1 MIIEAILI
9 GLLLVKILG
18 GNFTNLMEFK
28 IKGIKVLLIGVLLSV
43 IIYLFSSVDFSF
55 VTKLIIDNYTALHIC
70 SLLFIIAGLILNY
83 DNVGIVTIALGFS
96 LNIIPIIL
104 NGKMPVSKEAL
115 IATGNNKVIEIIAQG
130 RSLSHGIFN
139 NPKAFFLSDIIA
151 LKFPY
156 SSKVISIGDI
166 VISVGLIITIVL
178 ISRRRT

>member
-28 IKGIKVLLIGVLLSV
+28 IKGIKVLLIGVLLNI
-43 IIYLFSSVDFSF
+43 IIYLFSSVDFGF
-55 VTKLIIDNYTALHIC
+55 VTKLIIDNYTVLHIF

-83 DNVGIVTIALGFS
+83 DNAGIVTIVLGLS

-115 IATGNNKVIEIIAQG
+115 IATGNSKVIEIITQG

-139 NPKAFFLSDIIA
+139 SPKALFLSDIIA
-151 LKFPY
+151 LKSPY
-156 SSKVISIGDI
+156 SPKVISVGDI